1 MHCKPDSGARHHQ
14 SPTRAPA
21 TLSAAI
27 TALLLAMAAT
37 TAHAGDV
44 CLMDGTP
51 TASTADGLGAV
62 ACGVGNDAAGDWSIA
77 LGRTNQATGN
87 SATAMGGQNVAT
99 GSNSTGS
106 ERSAGIGFGVDL

>member
-1 MHCKPDSGARHHQ
+1 MQCKSDTSAKRRPARVR
-14 SPTRAPA
+14 TIAP
-21 TLSAAI
+21 LAASI

-37 TAHAGDV
+37 SAHAGDV
-44 CLMDGTP
+44 CEMEGTP
-51 TASTADGLGAV
+51 TASTAAGLGAV
-62 ACGVGNDAAGDWSIA
+62 ACGVSNDASGDWSIA
-77 LGRTNQATGN
+77 FGRNNQTTGN